1 MLQPLCRYTRGVNQ
15 EYGNLFKSSFAFIS
29 LLSANQKLF
38 RTVLANKRETWCGTD
53 IVFSLSFNREKSD
66 PLTLMG

>member
-29 LLSANQKLF
+29 LYF
-38 RTVLANKRETWCGTD
+38 RLIKSFLGRCWQTNVKRGVEQ
-53 IVFSLSFNREKSD
+53 IYFLSFNREKSD